1 VAYLDAGS
9 SQPLNPAGQRA
20 FLQALTDGW
29 ADPARLHAEGRK
41 SHLLAEEAHQT
52 IAEVLT
58 VRRDELHIL
67 SSGTTAVQSAVRG
80 LNHARRRELSP
91 VVVSSVEHSSVIN
104 ATRSLDDAE
113 TTLLPVDSMGLINTA
128 ALEALLTSTG
138 ARLVSVQSVN
148 QETGIQQDTEAIAG
162 LCQAHAVPYLVDAA
176 QSAGRTEIPQHWDV
190 LTASAYKWGGPAGIG
205 LLVIRTGT
213 PWHPSDPTQ
222 ALGVSGQ
229 GFPNIP
235 ALMAAAASL
244 VQADQ
249 DQREN
254 RERLKEL
261 NSRIRMVVNGIDGID
276 VVGHPTQRA
285 AHLLTLN
292 APRIAGDVIVEHL
305 DQLGISVA
313 SGSACSS
320 MSLDPSHVLLAMG
333 IETHGN
339 IRIGLTDST
348 TAAEV
353 EQFLTAL
360 PRVLQAIGA
369 PLGD

>member
-1 VAYLDAGS
+1 MAYLDAGS

-20 FLQALTDGW
+20 FLQALADGW

-41 SHLLAEEAHQT
+41 SQLLAEEAHQT

-67 SSGTTAVQSAVRG
+67 SSGTTAVHSAVRG
-80 LNHARRRELSP
+80 LNHARRREQSR
-91 VVVSSVEHSSVIN
+91 VVVSAVEHSSVIN

-113 TTLLPVDSMGLINTA
+113 TTLLPVDSMGLINTT
-128 ALEALLTSTG
+128 ALEALLTSNG
-138 ARLVSVQSVN
+138 ARLVAVQSVN
-148 QETGIQQDTEAIAG
+148 QETGVQQDTDAIAG

-190 LTASAYKWGGPAGIG
+190 LTASAYKWGVPAGIG

-213 PWHPSDPTQ
+213 PWHPSDATH

-254 RERLKEL
+254 RERLKAL
-261 NSRIRMVVNGIDGID
+261 NNRIRMVVNGIDGLD

-292 APRIAGDVIVEHL
+292 APRVAGDVIVEHL
-305 DQLGISVA
+305 DRLGISVA

-333 IETHGN
+333 IETYGN

-348 TAAEV
+348 TETDV
-353 EQFLTAL
+353 DEFLTAL

>member
-1 VAYLDAGS
+1 M
-9 SQPLNPAGQRA
+9 
-20 FLQALTDGW
+20 
-29 ADPARLHAEGRK
+29 HAEGRK

-52 IAEVLT
+52 IAEVLS

-80 LNHARRRELSP
+80 LNHARRREQSR

-113 TTLLPVDSMGLINTA
+113 TTLLPVDSMGLITTA
-128 ALEALLTSTG
+128 ELEALLISTG
-138 ARLVSVQSVN
+138 ARLVAVQSVN

-205 LLVIRTGT
+205 LLIIRTGT
-213 PWHPSDPTQ
+213 PWHPSDATH

-261 NSRIRMVVNGIDGID
+261 NSRIRMVVNGIDGLD

>member
-113 TTLLPVDSMGLINTA
+113 TTLLPVDSMGLITTTE
-128 ALEALLTSTG
+128 LEALLTSTG